1 MDVTVNFLLN
11 FILKE
16 FISYSKHFKGSE
28 NLNYRKILA
37 YLLFIIF
44 ISHFTRIGRNI
55 YWNQDDELNLPTFI
69 DIIGFDPQLS
79 DPSQEDTVNSMVMN
93 LIINGCLPENCDLLD
108 LSKKLKDGQEP
119 VEIEENKSLAVDAI
133 IVVISAQCSNLSQN
147 VFSEIYKEANTKTK
161 SKGHVSFAFNFKE
174 F

>member
-1 MDVTVNFLLN
+1 M
-11 FILKE
+11 
-16 FISYSKHFKGSE
+16 
-28 NLNYRKILA
+28 A
-37 YLLFIIF
+37 YLLCTIF

-55 YWNQDDELNLPTFI
+55 YWNQDDVLNLPTFI

-161 SKGHVSFAFNFKE
+161 SKVHVSFDFNLKE

>member
-1 MDVTVNFLLN
+1 M
-11 FILKE
+11 
-16 FISYSKHFKGSE
+16 
-28 NLNYRKILA
+28 
-37 YLLFIIF
+37 
-44 ISHFTRIGRNI
+44 

-79 DPSQEDTVNSMVMN
+79 DPSKEDTVNSKLMN

-108 LSKKLKDGQEP
+108 LSKKLKDGQEL
-119 VEIEENKSLAVDAI
+119 VEKEDPENKSLAVDAI

-161 SKGHVSFAFNFKE
+161 SKVHVSFAFNLKVS
-174 F
+174 